1 MPLGPLCF
9 GRFLLSEKLSY
20 LTRAGSTASVP
31 QVAKWKSAL
40 DAQLERASQRR
51 PKRLL
56 VFINPFG
63 GAGRAQKVFAGK
75 VHTYTY

>member
-1 MPLGPLCF
+1 MVEVNISLNVDCAH
-9 GRFLLSEKLSY
+9 E
-20 LTRAGSTASVP
+20 TRVDCDRP

-40 DAQLERASQRR
+40 DAQLERVSERR

-63 GAGRAQKVFAGK
+63 GAGRAQEVFADK
-75 VHTYTY
+75 VRAYTDDAAIV